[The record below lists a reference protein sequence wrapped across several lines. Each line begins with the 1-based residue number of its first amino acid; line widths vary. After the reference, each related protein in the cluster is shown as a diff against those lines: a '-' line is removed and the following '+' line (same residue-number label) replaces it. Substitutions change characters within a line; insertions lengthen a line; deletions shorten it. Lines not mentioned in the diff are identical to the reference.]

1 MTSEEPRSLLVQ
13 ARGEPSPLCEPEDPA
28 AHDDLG
34 AFTRAVPLDDDRLA
48 LPAEWM
54 SADVAQSSGND
65 AFQQWF
71 ARNPKGLDG
80 WLSRMRGKF
89 GKNGDRGK

>member
-1 MTSEEPRSLLVQ
+1 MDE
-13 ARGEPSPLCEPEDPA
+13 RGCRP
-28 AHDDLG
+28 
-34 AFTRAVPLDDDRLA
+34 
-48 LPAEWM
+48 
-54 SADVAQSSGND
+54 SSGND

-80 WLSRMRGKF
+80 WLNRMRGKF

>member
-1 MTSEEPRSLLVQ
+1 MKAKTVKGGV
-13 ARGEPSPLCEPEDPA
+13 A
-28 AHDDLG
+28 
-34 AFTRAVPLDDDRLA
+34 T
-48 LPAEWM
+48 EWM